1 MTHNRYD
8 FTVLPY
14 VPNRFMWAFVCGL
27 IAFFGLMSFTYW
39 LIGLG
44 GILMMLAL
52 TTRYG
57 VTVHVGEKWFKEY
70 VWVLGLKLG
79 ERVKYSTLEY
89 LFIGKG
95 RITQTTSS
103 HIKSTTVT
111 RDEYRGFIK
120 FDTDEKIHIL
130 TNGNHEKLVKAMTK
144 AARTFQ
150 TRLIDHSS
158 GQSVPLI

>member
-1 MTHNRYD
+1 MI
-8 FTVLPY
+8 
-14 VPNRFMWAFVCGL
+14 M
-27 IAFFGLMSFTYW
+27 
-39 LIGLG
+39 
-44 GILMMLAL
+44 AL

-57 VTVHVGEKWFKEY
+57 VAVHVGEKWFKEY

-79 ERVKYSTLEY
+79 ERVKYSKLEY

-95 RITQTTSS
+95 RVTQTTGSRVQ
-103 HIKSTTVT
+103 STTVT

-130 TNGNHEKLVKAMTK
+130 TKGDHDKMVTAMKKASH
-144 AARTFQ
+144 TFQ

-158 GQSVPLI
+158 GQPVQLA